1 MGTNKRR
8 RFTTRNHVVAAV
20 AVDAVA
26 DVVIAVA
33 DAVSDAVAADTTPN
47 MFPR

>member
-20 AVDAVA
+20 AVAV
-26 DVVIAVA
+26 DAVA
-33 DAVSDAVAADTTPN
+33 DAVADAVIAVAADTTPN